1 MLPYALDA
9 IDEAALR
16 SLVDNQVSERSD
28 LEFKR
33 DLPGRGDEDIKEFL
47 ADITSLANTQGGD
60 LLFGLNEVDGVASEL
75 VGLDVGDPDAEILR
89 LENSLRSNVAPR
101 LIGVRSH
108 WIPFAKGRGALLMRI
123 SGSLN
128 APHQVVFKNSRR
140 FWGRSSRGKYEMDV
154 HELRYAFTR
163 SEQLPQRFHQLHEQ
177 AISMAQ
183 GLDMPFAVQAGPTAI
198 ISVAPLGLFRE
209 ERRIDIQR
217 DQAVVPFRSGGY
229 NGTDMIEGVL
239 LHGAPNR
246 ETGEVVSFALTHR
259 SGRVDCA
266 FPIGGLQN
274 GNQGE
279 ELRLVW
285 PPLFEEGLL
294 QMANATQA
302 RLGHFGVEGPWVVL
316 ATVIDVQG
324 FVVVEDRHFYASA
337 PAFRNRVLLGQLVLE
352 RIEEDGLRPIA
363 ENLWLLFGLHRP
375 AGQLGARA

>member
-16 SLVDNQVSERSD
+16 LLVENQVSERSD

-33 DLPGRGDEDIKEFL
+33 DLPGRGDEDVKEFL
-47 ADITSLANTQGGD
+47 ADVTSLANAQGGD
-60 LLFGLNEVDGVASEL
+60 LLFGMNEADGVANEL
-75 VGLDVGDPDAEILR
+75 VGLETGDPDAEILR

-108 WIPFAKGRGALLMRI
+108 WIPMAGGRGALLMRVPA
-123 SGSLN
+123 SMN

-154 HELRYAFTR
+154 HELRHAFTQL
-163 SEQLPQRFHQLHEQ
+163 EQLPQRFRQLHEQ
-177 AISMAQ
+177 AIAMAQ
-183 GLDMPFAVQAGPTAI
+183 GTDMPFAVQAGPTAV

-209 ERRIDIQR
+209 ERRIAIQR
-217 DQAVVPFRSGGY
+217 DHAVVPFSVGGY
-229 NGTDMIEGVL
+229 SGIEMIEGAL

-246 ETGEVVSFALTHR
+246 ETGEVFSFALTHR

-266 FPIGGLQN
+266 FPIGGLRDGHN
-274 GNQGE
+274 GQ

-285 PPLFEEGLL
+285 PTLFEEGLL
-294 QMANATQA
+294 EMAQATQN
-302 RLGHFGVEGPWVVL
+302 RLRQFGVEGPWVVL
-316 ATVIDVQG
+316 ATVFDVQG
-324 FVVVEDRHFYASA
+324 FVVMEDRHFASA
-337 PAFRNRVLLGQLVLE
+337 PAFRNRVLLGQIVLE
-352 RIEEDGLRPIA
+352 RIEEEGLRPLA

-375 AGQLGARA
+375 EVPLGVRER